1 MDKIDKKIISLL
13 QENAR
18 YSLKQLA
25 EKVFLSSPA
34 VAARIERL
42 EKENIIT
49 GYHASINPIKLGYH
63 ITAFINLEMSPTKK
77 DTFYPFVQQCPNVIE
92 CNCVTGSYSMLIKVC
107 FPSTM
112 ELDSFIGHLQKFG
125 TTKTQIVFS
134 TSVPHRG
141 ISISAEDVE
150 AGVSNL

>member
-13 QENAR
+13 QDNAR

-42 EKENIIT
+42 ENEGIIT
-49 GYHASINPIKLGYH
+49 GYHASIDPLKLGYH
-63 ITAFINLEMSPTKK
+63 ITAFINLEMSPKQK
-77 DTFYPFVQQCPNVIE
+77 AVFYPFVSECPNVIE
-92 CNCVTGSYSMLIKVC
+92 CNCVTGSYSMLVKVC

-112 ELDSFIGHLQKFG
+112 ELDSFIGQLQKFG
-125 TTKTQIVFS
+125 TTQTQIVFS

-141 ISISAEDVE
+141 IAIAAEDLKMQ
-150 AGVSNL
+150 N